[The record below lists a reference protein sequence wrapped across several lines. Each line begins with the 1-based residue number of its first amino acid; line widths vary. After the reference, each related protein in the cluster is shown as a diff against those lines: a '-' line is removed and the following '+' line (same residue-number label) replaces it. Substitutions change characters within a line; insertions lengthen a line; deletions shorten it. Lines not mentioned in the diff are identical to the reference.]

1 MTDMDETV
9 PVSSLSRHAD
19 DTTQYTADNSP
30 IVLQYTLLN
39 KDMESIII
47 LAWPQLSSCQWGL
60 DTRDDRPWK
69 LILHL

>member
-9 PVSSLSRHAD
+9 PVSSLSRYAD
-19 DTTQYTADNSP
+19 DTTQYAADNSP
-30 IVLQYTLLN
+30 IVLQYTLN

-60 DTRDDRPWK
+60 DTRDDRLWK